1 MASKRIDVLVILQ
14 HMNRIGEFG
23 GLSIEEIEEQ
33 SETNSFLDRISL
45 MMIFNFVTT
54 YYIQKFSLIRE
65 NMSLSLAH
73 ELQLI
78 PI

>member
-1 MASKRIDVLVILQ
+1 MASKRIDVLVILAAYD
-14 HMNRIGEFG
+14 RIGEFG